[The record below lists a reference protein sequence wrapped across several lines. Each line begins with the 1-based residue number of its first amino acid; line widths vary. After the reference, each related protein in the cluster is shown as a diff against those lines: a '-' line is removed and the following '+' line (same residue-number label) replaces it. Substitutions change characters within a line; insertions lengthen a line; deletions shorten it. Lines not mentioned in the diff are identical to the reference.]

1 MDNYDKAFYGFLA
14 LTILGVILWTG
25 GAYYFI
31 KTVEADKP
39 KILGVGITYF
49 GVGSAVIGSIGMLA
63 SYVMGEKARK
73 EKYAEIKKAVAAGEL
88 PPVALERPDMFIRV
102 ETAPDSRDERLVRA
116 NRCQS
121 VYAGAFGMGAE
132 TECGR
137 VKQNPN
143 GF

>member
-14 LTILGVILWTG
+14 LLILGIILWAG
-25 GAYYFI
+25 GAFYFT
-31 KTVEADKP
+31 KTIESEKP
-39 KILGVGITYF
+39 KFLGVGITAF
-49 GVGSAVIGSIGMLA
+49 GIGSIAIGVVGMLV
-63 SYVMGEKARK
+63 SYFMGEKARK

-88 PPVALERPDMFIRV
+88 PPVALERPDMFVRV
-102 ETAPDSRDERLVRA
+102 EVPTDARDESLVRA

-121 VYAGAFGMGAE
+121 FYAGAFGMGAE
-132 TECGR
+132 SECGR